1 MAPVY
6 KFSNAGFLGRTYK
19 SVLAENSV
27 FVPIPPFSSDFE
39 FITTELVESTQS
51 SITFN
56 NLDTY
61 DGVYQHLQ
69 IRWVAGRGIDD
80 IGNLDL
86 NIGDSSSGT
95 YYRQTLSANGTSLTA
110 AAGND
115 WKFSNYGGAGAK
127 FAVGITDILDVF
139 DPDKKPTWRTL
150 SGKATSTEPFVQFR
164 SLVRNSNSNPTQITI
179 SGSGTSLTPGSR
191 FSLYGWKVS

>member
-19 SVLAENSV
+19 SVLAENDV
-27 FVPIPPFSSDFE
+27 FVPFSSDFE
-39 FITTELVESTQS
+39 FITTELVTSTQS

-56 NLDTY
+56 NLDAF
-61 DGVYQHLQ
+61 DGIYQHLQ

-86 NIGDSSSGT
+86 NIGDSTSST
-95 YYRQTLSANGTSLTA
+95 YYRQQLSASGSSLTSVG
-110 AAGND
+110 GND
-115 WKFSNYGGAGAK
+115 WKLSNYGGASTN
-127 FAVGITDILDVF
+127 FTVGITDILDVF
-139 DPDKKPTWRTL
+139 DANKKPTWRTL
-150 SGKATSTEPFVQFR
+150 SGKATATEPFVQFR
-164 SLVRNSNSNPTQITI
+164 SLVRNSNANPTQITI